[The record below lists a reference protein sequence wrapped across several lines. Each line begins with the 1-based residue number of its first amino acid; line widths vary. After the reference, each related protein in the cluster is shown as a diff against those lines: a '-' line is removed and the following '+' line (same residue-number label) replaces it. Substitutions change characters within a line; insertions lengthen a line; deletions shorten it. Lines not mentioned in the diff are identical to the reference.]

1 MRVHSGGRT
10 GSGHFGYGAAALPF
24 SKSLPAAGEYSPHMV
39 NKVAVVTDSTAYL
52 PPGLAERHHL
62 TVIPLQLSI
71 GGGMP
76 QEGGGNT
83 PPDNPPA
90 PAGRHP
96 LTTPPPPPQP
106 LPPPHPAPPRA
117 GAPADASGA

>member
-71 GGGMP
+71 GGGLHE
-76 QEGGGNT
+76 EGVDHTAPDT
-83 PPDNPPA
+83 PPA
-90 PAGRHP
+90 LREWHP
-96 LTTPPPPPQP
+96 LPPPPPPPPRLPPP
-106 LPPPHPAPPRA
+106 LPPPPR
-117 GAPADASGA
+117 GR